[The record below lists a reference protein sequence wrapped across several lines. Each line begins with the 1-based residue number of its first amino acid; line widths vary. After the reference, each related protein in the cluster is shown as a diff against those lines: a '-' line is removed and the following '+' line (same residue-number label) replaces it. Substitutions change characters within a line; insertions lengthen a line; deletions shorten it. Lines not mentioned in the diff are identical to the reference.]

1 MYEFLYLCKVAAM
14 RLPVRAYRAL
24 QLSQISV
31 ISDLSLWN
39 RIFDVV
45 SSVATIYNLN
55 LLTHW
60 RRLVA
65 KSILITEIWD
75 NCDNWGACGGHW
87 KKPHPAKKK
96 HHLTSWLSM
105 QKSFFSKPDGKTAQI
120 APRNLAPPR
129 IVLTFALSRPRH
141 SETLTINYQP
151 LPPWARKRPGNSS
164 FRLCWALSRPSPP
177 PSACLAAWADAL
189 PATDDFRR
197 GFHGFLM

>member
-87 KKPHPAKKK
+87 KKPHPAKK
-96 HHLTSWLSM
+96 TSLNPLIINA
-105 QKSFFSKPDGKTAQI
+105 KIVFLKTWRKNSPNRPPKFGSAAHCAYLCTVEAKTQ
-120 APRNLAPPR
+120 RNINHQP
-129 IVLTFALSRPRH
+129 
-141 SETLTINYQP
+141 LTIN
-151 LPPWARKRPGNSS
+151 
-164 FRLCWALSRPSPP
+164 
-177 PSACLAAWADAL
+177 
-189 PATDDFRR
+189 
-197 GFHGFLM
+197 H